1 MKVMYRT
8 EKMTKDYG
16 GTAQW
21 ETIALESNYDKLAVL
36 ERAIAS
42 KEELR
47 VIKCTMDEE
56 TFTYTEEK
64 IYECDGAY
72 LKMLENDIKHFAEML
87 DKTRA
92 RKPQSE
98 SGKQKKEKE
107 LAEWMHAYTTA
118 TVKYDI
124 YKTKVEG

>member
-1 MKVMYRT
+1 MYRT
-8 EKMTKDYG
+8 EKMTEDYG
-16 GTAQW
+16 TMQW
-21 ETIALESNYDKLAVL
+21 KTIALESNYDKLAVL

-72 LKMLENDIKHFAEML
+72 LKML

-92 RKPQSE
+92 RNPQSE
-98 SGKQKKEKE
+98 NGRQKKEKD

>member
-8 EKMTKDYG
+8 EKMTEDYG
-16 GTAQW
+16 TMQW
-21 ETIALESNYDKLAVL
+21 KTIALESNYDKLAVL

-72 LKMLENDIKHFAEML
+72 LKMLENDIKRFAEML

-98 SGKQKKEKE
+98 NGRQKKERE
-107 LAEWMHAYTTA
+107 LEFWMNAYTIA
-118 TVKYDI
+118 VEKYEA
-124 YKTKVEG
+124 YKEKVEG

>member
-8 EKMTKDYG
+8 EKMTEDYG
-16 GTAQW
+16 TMQW
-21 ETIALESNYDKLAVL
+21 KTIALESNYDKLAVL

-72 LKMLENDIKHFAEML
+72 LKMLENDIKRFAEML

-92 RKPQSE
+92 RKPKSE
-98 SGKQKKEKE
+98 NGKKSQERELEFWMNAYATAVGKYETYKEK
-107 LAEWMHAYTTA
+107 
-118 TVKYDI
+118 I
-124 YKTKVEG
+124 EG